1 MSSTDTLYTARF
13 LSPEYVERDRANLIK
28 CRVYR
33 DGALSAPTSGT
44 VTVYNGS
51 GTEVV
56 AAASVTITGDV
67 AEYSIGAVTL
77 AAEELEEAWLFEWAL
92 VMGDTITHTFRNEGG
107 CVRRKLYPVITDDDL
122 LRRHTDLSDLRPSG
136 LSSFQDYI
144 DEAWAEL
151 QNRIVGDGQ
160 RPYLVMSP
168 SAFRE
173 PHIYKTLELMF
184 LDFSTSVGDGKFA
197 DMSDHYGRLYG
208 IAWNRLNFRYD
219 TDDDGQPDADSRRR
233 SGTSTVWLS
242 DSSGYRPST
251 VRRWPR

>member
-56 AAASVTITGDV
+56 DAASVTITGDV

-92 VMGDTITHTFRNEGG
+92 VMATRSRI
-107 CVRRKLYPVITDDDL
+107 
-122 LRRHTDLSDLRPSG
+122 PSETRAG
-136 LSSFQDYI
+136 
-144 DEAWAEL
+144 
-151 QNRIVGDGQ
+151 
-160 RPYLVMSP
+160 
-168 SAFRE
+168 AFAANCTR
-173 PHIYKTLELMF
+173 
-184 LDFSTSVGDGKFA
+184 
-197 DMSDHYGRLYG
+197 
-208 IAWNRLNFRYD
+208 
-219 TDDDGQPDADSRRR
+219 
-233 SGTSTVWLS
+233 
-242 DSSGYRPST
+242 
-251 VRRWPR
+251 